1 MDKTVAHIH
10 VYKNK
15 KGEIKLSF
23 DQTQFKKQIIIY
35 KSHIRTNITIR
46 NTIRVQTIDRHF

>member
-1 MDKTVAHIH
+1 MDKTLAHIH
-10 VYKNK
+10 VYRNK
-15 KGEIKLSF
+15 KRNLTKLS
-23 DQTQFKKQIIIY
+23 FKKQIIIY